1 MHTCI
6 SIYITQI
13 LSIRTITIHVIIW
26 VVGKDPNLLIL
37 FDMVLL
43 QIYYLY
49 LPKRKNEASHM
60 EILQDSGIIK
70 MYIATYSSVV
80 CLVIELFTKAKNL
93 DF

>member
-1 MHTCI
+1 
-6 SIYITQI
+6 
-13 LSIRTITIHVIIW
+13 
-26 VVGKDPNLLIL
+26 
-37 FDMVLL
+37 MVLL

-49 LPKRKNEASHM
+49 LPKTKNEASHM
-60 EILQDSGIIK
+60 KILQDSGIIK